1 MAAKTSGKGKSSSTN
16 IKSFKK
22 SNDKINNLKRSNTL
36 NSKLKRK
43 QNKIK
48 LEEINQD
55 FKKNNDKIEDI
66 HHLMKTYDHQKKH
79 NINNDNIIAKT
90 SLPSGDNIQKI
101 SEIDLQLKKQ
111 RKEMKDKADKELDK
125 QLDFISGFKL

>member
-1 MAAKTSGKGKSSSTN
+1 MAVKTPGKGKSSSTSV
-16 IKSFKK
+16 KTLKK
-22 SNDKINNLKRSNTL
+22 SNDKFNNLKRSSTL
-36 NSKLKRK
+36 NNKLKRK

-48 LEEINQD
+48 LQEINQD
-55 FKKNNDKIEDI
+55 FKSNSDKIEDI

-79 NINNDNIIAKT
+79 NINNDNVIAKT

-111 RKEMKDKADKELDK
+111 RKELKDKADKELDK

>member
-1 MAAKTSGKGKSSSTN
+1 MAVKTSGKARTSSINTKSL
-16 IKSFKK
+16 KK
-22 SNDKINNLKRSNTL
+22 SNDKSSILKRSSTL
-36 NSKLKRK
+36 NNKLKRK

-55 FKKNNDKIEDI
+55 FKNNNEKIEDI

-101 SEIDLQLKKQ
+101 SEIDLQLKKE